1 MRKSGNKWKRPVCAL
16 LAALLLFS
24 LLPSLQGGAEAA
36 GLRTF
41 QLAQAQKLALR
52 NSPEIAK
59 IYNKII
65 LQKAKYEESIKE
77 IKAKIKNKKSF
88 RWTPLLSFKFPEQFD
103 LAEEY
108 EINFKPLSIQV
119 EISKLRHQLKDQE
132 FAVLEKVNTEYVK
145 VYILQ
150 EKIAF
155 YEELLANAQTELAR
169 NQARLVT
176 GDAKQSDIDS
186 MQAKV
191 EDLTQKL
198 SELKRSFEKGKSNL
212 QEMCKL
218 DVSTGYRFKNPLKN
232 FIVNRDQLNGL
243 IQYTLANDQTVY
255 EAKMAYSLANTTL
268 NVYESLMRNQYGA
281 KLNAV
286 SAYVSMVRRGQEVDY
301 AAFKTVYDKML
312 VEVDKPWS
320 WKIRILFFSFAGEWF
335 KGSIS
340 GTRYVEDDMY
350 ALYVACQE
358 YEAARKELE
367 SARKDTTKLVSDSF
381 ESLITAKNSYLALAN
396 SLASARENLD
406 KTIAL
411 NKLGLA
417 DFTEVSDMQKN
428 YQDVQL
434 EALDALAAYNE
445 LLISFDRLTCG
456 AITKLMTGAGLEMDA
471 GGTGDSYA
479 DKPYYNIVSK
489 VEDMVFEFSLDIPE
503 DFEPEISDF
512 ELWYEG
518 TQIGERTPADKVLR
532 HLCLDYGETGLLTVR
547 LFNGEDFVAEC
558 EIDTTVPRDVLPV
571 QGGVPAADTGERKA
585 GTYTVSTTN
594 LGNLS
599 TSTLKLDLET
609 GFGIKS
615 YTLSYASAGDILV
628 TKPLDVSESFTYL
641 TLLVP
646 SLEEVKVNLY
656 DRDGELMYTGRFDTA
671 TQSVMV
677 PAETGA

>member
-1 MRKSGNKWKRPVCAL
+1 MRKSGNKWEKPSAAL
-16 LAALLLFS
+16 LAPSPVFLCCPRSMAARRRRGPS
-24 LLPSLQGGAEAA
+24 DLPA
-36 GLRTF
+36 R
-41 QLAQAQKLALR
+41 QARSWPFA

-145 VYILQ
+145 VFILQ

-169 NQARLVT
+169 NQTRLVS
-176 GDAKQSDIDS
+176 GDARQSDIDA

-358 YEAARKELE
+358 YEAARKEWRAPE
-367 SARKDTTKLVSDSF
+367 GHDEMVSDSF

-417 DFTEVSDMQKN
+417 DLQRSATCRRTIRMCSSRHWTLWPPITN
-428 YQDVQL
+428 CSSPST
-434 EALDALAAYNE
+434 AY
-445 LLISFDRLTCG
+445 CG
-456 AITKLMTGAGLEMDA
+456 AITKLMTGGAGD
-471 GGTGDSYA
+471 GRGRYGRQYA

-489 VEDMVFEFSLDIPE
+489 SRTWCSSSAW
-503 DFEPEISDF
+503 ISRRILNQRSRFRALVRGNAD
-512 ELWYEG
+512 
-518 TQIGERTPADKVLR
+518 GERRRDKVLR

-547 LFNGEDFVAEC
+547 SQRRGLCAEC
-558 EIDTTVPRDVLPV
+558 EIDTTVPRTSARP
-571 QGGVPAADTGERKA
+571 GRRARPRIRGAEG

-594 LGNLS
+594 LGN
-599 TSTLKLDLET
+599 
-609 GFGIKS
+609 
-615 YTLSYASAGDILV
+615 
-628 TKPLDVSESFTYL
+628 
-641 TLLVP
+641 
-646 SLEEVKVNLY
+646 
-656 DRDGELMYTGRFDTA
+656 
-671 TQSVMV
+671 
-677 PAETGA
+677 